1 MSTFDNT
8 TTVVF
13 WVFRSKEEEG
23 RVEKKLETE
32 GGRVKNLFPEKT
44 VREILHCVQE

>member
-8 TTVVF
+8 TTAVF
-13 WVFRSKEEEG
+13 WVFRSEEERG
-23 RVEKKLETE
+23 RSEKKLETE

-44 VREILHCVQE
+44 VGKILHCVQE